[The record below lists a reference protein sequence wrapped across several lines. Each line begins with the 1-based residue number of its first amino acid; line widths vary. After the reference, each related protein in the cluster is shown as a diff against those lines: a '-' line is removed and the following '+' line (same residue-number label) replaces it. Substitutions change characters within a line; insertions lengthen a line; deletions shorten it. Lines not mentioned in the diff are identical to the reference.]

1 MKKNLLTIALFLS
14 FFSLRAEVKLPKIF
28 GDHMVLQQNHPIRI
42 WGWADSGEKVS
53 ISFNQQKKNTVA
65 DKSGK
70 WSFTLDA
77 VTAGGP
83 YIMEIQ
89 GKNQITL
96 SDVMI
101 GEVWLCTG
109 QSNMEFDL
117 KGSLNSETEIKQ
129 STNTFIRQFAVP
141 KRASADPEE
150 DLTGGNWQVSSPST
164 SGEFSAVA
172 YYYAKKLSS
181 RLNVAVGIVNASW
194 GGTFIE
200 DWISYESLLSLPDYS
215 TFHDLTPEELEKW
228 YSQIERKYDQLFNT
242 LEIPDRY
249 NITEDSANWSKPGF
263 DDSKW
268 LAAKLPDRFDYDL
281 LPRFDGV
288 VWFRRNV
295 EVTEEMSKQGFTL
308 HLGQIDDYDITYI
321 NGTKVGETMGVR
333 DKRHYAVKPGVLK
346 SGKNS
351 IAIRLTDYWER
362 GGFLNSES
370 DFKITIG
377 EKEIPLTGEWKMNI
391 GKTTFMWLRS
401 PNVHP
406 NLLYNGM
413 LHPLCN
419 FNFRGVLWYQGE
431 NNTMYASQ
439 YEQNLKTMI
448 PDWRKTFTSS
458 QLPFYIV
465 QLPNMD
471 GFNTN
476 SQHGG
481 SNWAELREAQSKAL
495 ELPNTY
501 MVVTIDLGDSTD
513 VHPKNKLDVG
523 NRLALL
529 ALKNTY
535 SMPVGEV
542 SSPMVDSVSFE
553 KHSVILFFR
562 NTGTGLIARDRYGYL
577 KGFELAGADKQF
589 YWATAVIE
597 ENRIIVTSEKVVQP
611 IAVRYAWSNNP
622 SDANLYNLEGLP
634 AAPYRSDDWDRV
646 SKDEKYTNWIK

>member
-1 MKKNLLTIALFLS
+1 
-14 FFSLRAEVKLPKIF
+14 
-28 GDHMVLQQNHPIRI
+28 MVLQQNHPIRI
-42 WGWADSGEKVS
+42 WGWADNGEKVS
-53 ISFNQQKKNTVA
+53 ISFNQQKKSITT

-77 VTAGGP
+77 ITAGGP

-89 GKNQITL
+89 GKNRITL

-101 GEVWLCTG
+101 GEVWLCAG
-109 QSNMEFDL
+109 QSNMQFDL
-117 KGSLNSETEIKQ
+117 KSSLNSESEIKQ
-129 STNTFIRQFAVP
+129 STNPYIRQFAVP
-141 KRASADPEE
+141 KFTSANPEE

-172 YYYAKKLSS
+172 YYYAKKLSA

-200 DWISYESLLSLPDYS
+200 DWISYESLHSLPDFS
-215 TFHDLTPEELEKW
+215 TYHDLTPEELEKW
-228 YSQIERKYDQLFNT
+228 YSQIERKYDQLFNS
-242 LEIPDRY
+242 LGIPDRY
-249 NITEDSANWSKPGF
+249 NITEDSANWRKPDF

-268 LAAKLPDRFDYDL
+268 LAARLPDRFDYDL

-308 HLGQIDDYDITYI
+308 HLGRIDDYDITYI
-321 NGTKVGETMGVR
+321 NGTKVGETMGDR
-333 DKRHYAVKPGVLK
+333 DKRLYVVKPGLLK

-362 GGFLNSES
+362 GGFLSSES
-370 DFKITIG
+370 DFKITFG

-413 LHPLCN
+413 LHPLCR

-431 NNTMYASQ
+431 NNTMFASQ

-448 PDWRKTFTSS
+448 TDWRKSFASS

-495 ELPNTY
+495 ELPNTN
-501 MVVTIDLGDSTD
+501 MVVTIDLGDSTN

-535 SMPVGEV
+535 LLPVGEV
-542 SSPMVDSVSFE
+542 SSPMVDSVAFE
-553 KHSVILFFR
+553 NDTVVLFFR

-589 YWATAVIE
+589 YWATAIIE
-597 ENRIIVTSEKVVQP
+597 KNRIIVTSEKVLQP
-611 IAVRYAWSNNP
+611 KAVRYAWSSNP